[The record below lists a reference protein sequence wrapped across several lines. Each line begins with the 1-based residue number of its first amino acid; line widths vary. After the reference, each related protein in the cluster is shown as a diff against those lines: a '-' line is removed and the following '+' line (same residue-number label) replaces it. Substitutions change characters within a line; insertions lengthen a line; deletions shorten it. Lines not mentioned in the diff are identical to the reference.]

1 MRDYCVYLGLR
12 QCGLGKRN
20 QRRSLR
26 RLGNSLMR
34 ANKMKWN
41 VEKLD
46 SLFDQKPTAPIL
58 KIPIPRM
65 LMLDKLALREGGGGV
80 EEYTGCSKIIVLT

>member
-1 MRDYCVYLGLR
+1 
-12 QCGLGKRN
+12 
-20 QRRSLR
+20 
-26 RLGNSLMR
+26 MR

-65 LMLDKLALREGGGGV
+65 LMLDKLALREGGGGGV
-80 EEYTGCSKIIVLT
+80 WWRSILDAAKSSF

>member
-1 MRDYCVYLGLR
+1 
-12 QCGLGKRN
+12 
-20 QRRSLR
+20 
-26 RLGNSLMR
+26 MR

-58 KIPIPRM
+58 KIPIPGM
-65 LMLDKLALREGGGGV
+65 LMLDKLALRGGRGGGGWWR
-80 EEYTGCSKIIVLT
+80 SKLDATKSSF

>member
-1 MRDYCVYLGLR
+1 
-12 QCGLGKRN
+12 
-20 QRRSLR
+20 
-26 RLGNSLMR
+26 MR

-80 EEYTGCSKIIVLT
+80 VEEYTGCSKIIVLT